1 MIRHGTPE
9 FRRTNLALFSAG
21 FATLALLYCVQPLMP
36 VFAREFHVTAAQ
48 SSLSLSL
55 TTGLLAPAMII
66 AGAFSETRG
75 RKRIMVVS
83 LLGASLLTIAAAFA
97 TKWEVFLALRALAGL
112 SFAGLPAISMAYL
125 AEEVDPVSIG
135 LAVGLAIGGNG
146 FGGMTG
152 RLLTATLTDAYSWRV
167 ALGTMGVL
175 GLVATAIFARTL
187 PPSRHFAARPL
198 RLPALLAIYWEQL
211 RDARLIPLYATGFLV
226 MGSFVTTYNYITY
239 YLLGPPYLLS
249 HAKVGLIFIVYLFG
263 IVGSAW
269 IGSHA
274 VRVGRRRML
283 MLMLTV
289 MLGGVGLTLL
299 RPLPLVIAGI
309 AVVTFAL
316 FGAHSVASAWS
327 GQRAHRAKGQATA
340 LYLFFYYMGS
350 SVAGAAG
357 GLFWQSGGWPAVAA
371 YITTMLLF
379 ALAATATAS
388 AT

>member
-1 MIRHGTPE
+1 
-9 FRRTNLALFSAG
+9 
-21 FATLALLYCVQPLMP
+21 MP
-36 VFAREFHVTAAQ
+36 VFARDFHVSAAQ

-83 LLGASLLTIAAAFA
+83 LLGASMLTIAAAFA
-97 TKWEVFLALRALAGL
+97 TRWEVFLTLRALAGL
-112 SFAGLPAISMAYL
+112 SFAGMPAISMAYL
-125 AEEVDPVSIG
+125 AEEVEPSSIG
-135 LAVGLAIGGNG
+135 LAVGLTIGGNG
-146 FGGMTG
+146 FGGMAG
-152 RLLTATLTDAYSWRV
+152 RLLSATLTDAFSWRV
-167 ALGTMGVL
+167 AIGTMGVL
-175 GLVATAIFARTL
+175 GLIATAIFARTL

-198 RLPALLAIYWEQL
+198 RASALLAIYWEQL
-211 RDARLIPLYATGFLV
+211 RDTRLIPLYAVGFLV
-226 MGSFVTTYNYITY
+226 MGSFVTTYNYVTY
-239 YLLGPPYLLS
+239 YLLAPPYSLT
-249 HAKVGLIFIVYLFG
+249 HAQVGLIFIVYLFG

-269 IGSHA
+269 IGSQA
-274 VRVGRRRML
+274 ERVGRRRML
-283 MLMLTV
+283 MSMLVLMLA
-289 MLGGVGLTLL
+289 GVALTLL
-299 RPLPLVIAGI
+299 RPLPFVIAGI
-309 AVVTFAL
+309 AVITFAL

-357 GLFWQSGGWPAVAA
+357 GLFWQAGGWPAVAG

-379 ALAATATAS
+379 ALAATAS